1 MLRLCGATLRPIMH
15 ERWMHRCLE
24 LATLG
29 AGHVAPNPLV
39 GSVLV
44 QGERV
49 LAEGWHHQHGG
60 PHAEVNC
67 LATWPGSI
75 PEDAVLYVNL
85 EPCAHH
91 GRTPP
96 CADLVVA
103 RGLKRVVVGM
113 QDPFPAVS
121 GQGIARM
128 RAAGI
133 DVTVGIAEHDCRWL
147 NRRFLTSVEEQRPYI
162 VLKWARSRDGLL
174 DQRPRR
180 ERLVQRISSP
190 ATDVLVHR
198 WRSEEQAILVGSRTV
213 VNDDPQ
219 LTVRHVPG
227 RQPLRVVIDRDGITP
242 DASRVFDQAAP
253 TLLFTAAPRPALA
266 VEQYILGPV
275 DDPLDHLLH
284 ELHRRNIRSVL
295 VEGGAELLRHFITR
309 GLWDEARIIEG
320 EVLFGAGTP
329 APDAPSPSRCTVMNG
344 QDRITL
350 HLAEG
355 PFTYYQHPS
364 IAWPW

>member
-1 MLRLCGATLRPIMH
+1 MH

-29 AGHVAPNPLV
+29 AGRVAPNPMV
-39 GSVLV
+39 GAVLV
-44 QGERV
+44 QGDRV
-49 LAEGWHHQHGG
+49 LAEGWHQQPGG

-67 LATWPGSI
+67 LAAWPG
-75 PEDAVLYVNL
+75 PVPDDAVLYVNL

-103 RGLKRVVVGM
+103 RGVKRVVVGM
-113 QDPFPAVS
+113 QDPFPAVA

-133 DVTVGIAEHDCRWL
+133 DVEVGVAEEDCRWL
-147 NRRFLTSVEEQRPYI
+147 NRRFLTSVEKQRPYI
-162 VLKWARSRDGLL
+162 VLKWARSRDGFL
-174 DQRPRR
+174 DQRPRQ
-180 ERLVQRISSP
+180 ERQVQRISSP
-190 ATDVLVHR
+190 ATDVIVHR
-198 WRSEEQAILVGSRTV
+198 WRSEEQAIVVGSRTV

-227 RQPLRVVIDRDGITP
+227 RQPLRVVLDRDGITP
-242 DASRVFDQAAP
+242 DASRVYDQAAP
-253 TLLFTAAPRPALA
+253 TLLFTAAARPALA
-266 VEQYILGPV
+266 VEQYILGLV
-275 DDPLDHLLH
+275 DDPLDHLLR

-309 GLWDEARIIEG
+309 GYWDEARIIEG
-320 EVLFGAGTP
+320 DVLFTGGTP
-329 APDAPSPSRCTVMNG
+329 APDAPSPARCTVTSG
-344 QDRITL
+344 PDRITL
-350 HLAEG
+350 HLAG
-355 PFTYYQHPS
+355 GSFTPDQHPS